1 MTLSNTISD
10 KVSGLLANHTG
21 SNYTVTKD
29 KACTPAPGQ
38 KGTPLAVALTLCDS
52 GAFTCEGIFDEK
64 CDGTSVVVC
73 AEIAPLEPYVT
84 SAKPGSV
91 TAGNVFKLTPVAVHY
106 EMLTA
111 SVSSII

>member
-1 MTLSNTISD
+1 MTPFKTISE

-29 KACTPAPGQ
+29 KACTTAPGQ

-52 GAFTCEGIFDEK
+52 GAITCEGIFDEK

-73 AEIAPLEPYVT
+73 AEIAPLEPDVP
-84 SAKPGSV
+84 SPGC
-91 TAGNVFKLTPVAVHY
+91 TYIKEGNNF
-106 EMLTA
+106 
-111 SVSSII
+111 